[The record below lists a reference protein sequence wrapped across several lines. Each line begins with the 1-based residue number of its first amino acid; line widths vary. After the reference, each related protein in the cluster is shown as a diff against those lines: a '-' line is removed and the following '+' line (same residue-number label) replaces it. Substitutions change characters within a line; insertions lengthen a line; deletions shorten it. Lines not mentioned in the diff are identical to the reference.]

1 MGTILIFTGKGGVG
15 KTSVAAAHAMLSAG
29 EGKKTLLVSTDMAH
43 NLGDL
48 FELTL
53 GSEITVL
60 DNGLHLLEIDPHDV
74 MENDFK
80 DMKKAVLGLIGE
92 SGVGGEQLEQL
103 AVFPGMDELFSLL
116 KILALHQSGRYDRI
130 IVDCAPTGETLA
142 LLKFPELLSW
152 YMEKMFPIG
161 KAALRILSP
170 ISKTLFKVQLPDRKA
185 MTDIE
190 RLYATLLELQTLLK
204 DPALTAIRLVTIP
217 EKMVVEE
224 TKRNFMYLNLYGFN
238 VDCLYI
244 NRILPQDLDNPFFA
258 EWIAIQTQYTEE
270 LESLFAG
277 RTIRRIP
284 WFDSDLNGVGG
295 IGRLA
300 DILAESSPLFE
311 LQPPSLGEHYE
322 KTETGYALILDL
334 PFVEKD
340 DIRFNESATDLIL
353 KIGNFKRSI
362 PKPSTLRHHLVSS
375 AKLTDG
381 KLTVR
386 FEPK

>member
-15 KTSVAAAHAMLSAG
+15 KTSVAAAHAMLSVG
-29 EGKKTLLVSTDMAH
+29 DGRKTLLVSTDMAH

-53 GSEITVL
+53 GSEITAL
-60 DNGLHLLEIDPHDV
+60 DNGLHLLEINPHDV

-80 DMKKAVLGLIGE
+80 DMKQAFLRLVAS
-92 SGVGGEQLEQL
+92 SGMASEQLEQI

-116 KILALHQSGRYDRI
+116 KILSLHQSGHYDRI

-170 ISKTLFKVQLPDRKA
+170 ISKTVFKVQLPDRQA

-190 RLYATLLELQTLLK
+190 RLYVTLLEFQTLLK
-204 DPALTAIRLVTIP
+204 DPATTAIRLVTIP

-238 VDCLYI
+238 VDCLFI
-244 NRILPQDLDNPFFA
+244 NRILPQDLNNPFFD
-258 EWIAIQTQYTEE
+258 EWIAIQTRYTEE
-270 LESLFAG
+270 LESLFTG

-300 DILAESSPLFE
+300 EILAESSPLFE
-311 LQPPSLGEHYE
+311 LQPPSAGEHYE
-322 KTETGYALILDL
+322 KTETGYALVLDL
-334 PFVEKD
+334 PFVEKG

-362 PKPSTLRHHLVSS
+362 PKPATLRHYLVNS

>member
-1 MGTILIFTGKGGVG
+1 MGTILVFTGKGGVG
-15 KTSVAAAHAMLSAG
+15 KTSVAAAHAVISAA

-53 GSEITVL
+53 GSEIAVL
-60 DNGLHLLEIDPHDV
+60 DNGLHVLEINPHDV

-80 DMKKAVLGLIGE
+80 DMKHAVLRMVAENGM
-92 SGVGGEQLEQL
+92 GGEQLEQIS
-103 AVFPGMDELFSLL
+103 VFPGMDELFSLL
-116 KILALHQSGRYDRI
+116 KILALHQSGLYDRI

-152 YMEKMFPIG
+152 YMEKLFPIG
-161 KAALRILSP
+161 KAALRILAP
-170 ISKTLFKVQLPDRKA
+170 ISKTVFKVQLPDRQA

-204 DPALTAIRLVTIP
+204 DPATTAIRLVTIP

-224 TKRNFMYLNLYGFN
+224 TKRSFMYLNLYGFN

-244 NRILPQDLDNPFFA
+244 NRILPPDLDNSYFE
-258 EWIAIQTQYTEE
+258 EWITIQTRYTQE
-270 LESLFAG
+270 LENLFAG
-277 RTIRRIP
+277 RPIRRIP

-295 IGRLA
+295 IGRLTA
-300 DILAESSPLFE
+300 ILAESGPLFE
-311 LQPPSLGEHYE
+311 LQPPSVGEHYE
-322 KTETGYALILDL
+322 KTDTGYALILDL
-334 PFVEKD
+334 PFAAKG

-362 PKPSTLRHHLVSS
+362 PKPSTLRSYLVSS
-375 AKLTDG
+375 AKLSNG
-381 KLTVR
+381 RLTVR